1 MKTYR
6 IAFFH
11 VLAMVFLLSL
21 FACAGPSK
29 QQTQTSKEQP
39 ITESKVVHG
48 VEKIQLASMD
58 NIPMRAPLK
67 ADYDNII
74 FRNFECNAQFRKD
87 YPYAPMSCKE
97 SIISQLQSKKAYQH
111 VTDDTNKKL
120 SEKNVLVDM
129 KIVDMRIA
137 SGSARFWGGAFAG
150 NSFMDV
156 LLELRDADTEE
167 VVHQKVLS
175 TSNNAFGAAWNF
187 GASDRSLPSDFG
199 TLIGEYIFRIVPS
212 TK

>member
-1 MKTYR
+1 MKAHR
-6 IAFFH
+6 IDFFH
-11 VLAMVFLLSL
+11 VLAMGYLLSL
-21 FACAGPSK
+21 FACAGPSI

-39 ITESKVVHG
+39 RTESKVVQG
-48 VEKIQLASMD
+48 VEKIQLTSMD

-67 ADYDNII
+67 ADYNNII
-74 FRNFECNAQFRKD
+74 FRSFECNTQFQRD
-87 YPYAPMSCKE
+87 YPYAPISCKE
-97 SIISQLQSKKAYQH
+97 SMISQLQSKGAYQH

-120 SEKNVLVDM
+120 SGKNVLVDM

-156 LLELRDADTEE
+156 LIELRDADTEE
-167 VVHQKVLS
+167 VVHRKVLS
-175 TSNNAFGAAWNF
+175 TSNNAFGAAWSF
-187 GASDRSLPSDFG
+187 GGSDRSLPSDLG

-212 TK
+212 AK

>member
-11 VLAMVFLLSL
+11 VLLMVCLLSL

-39 ITESKVVHG
+39 STESKVVHG
-48 VEKIQLASMD
+48 VEKIQLTSMD
-58 NIPMRAPLK
+58 YIPMRAPLK
-67 ADYDNII
+67 TDYDNII
-74 FRNFECNAQFRKD
+74 FRSFECNTQFQKD

-97 SIISQLQSKKAYQH
+97 SIISQLQRKNAYQH
-111 VTDDTNKKL
+111 VTDDTNNNL
-120 SEKNVLVDM
+120 SGKSVLVDM

-137 SGSARFWGGAFAG
+137 SGAARFWGGALVG

-167 VVHQKVLS
+167 IVHRKVLS
-175 TSNNAFGAAWNF
+175 TSNNALGAAWTF
-187 GASDRSLPSDFG
+187 GASDRSLPSDLG

-212 TK
+212 SK